1 MMTDEEFRQKCREIS
16 YANIEDYME
25 GASERQYL
33 VSTRKE
39 NVDILKTAALL
50 YIAASMPNSNDEE
63 NKPEVNQD
71 KCPYCAGGEVTLTS
85 FESEAIEDSYITLLF
100 DPEDGTLTV
109 RDDASHVEGCVDISN
124 CPMCGRAL

>member
-1 MMTDEEFRQKCREIS
+1 MMNDKEFRQKCRDIS
-16 YANIEDYME
+16 YANIEDYMD
-25 GASERQYL
+25 GASERQHL

-50 YIAASMPNSNDEE
+50 YIAANMPNLNDKD

-71 KCPYCAGGEVTLTS
+71 KCPYCAGGEVRLTS

-100 DPEDGTLTV
+100 DPEDATLCV
-109 RDDASHVEGCVDISN
+109 RDDSSHVEGCVDISN
-124 CPMCGRAL
+124 CPMCGREL